1 MLLSL
6 SAGYMSKYG
15 GERRTM
21 ECLSAGAM
29 NSQDAEYSNNVGR
42 LTTVRCIIDRLHPL
56 YGSNIAFILANC
68 GTNVP
73 IATWMSV

>member
-1 MLLSL
+1 
-6 SAGYMSKYG
+6 MSKYG

-42 LTTVRCIIDRLHPL
+42 LTTVRCSIDRLHPL
-56 YGSNIAFILANC
+56 YGSNIAFVL

-73 IATWMSV
+73 SYLDYPSSPDLSV